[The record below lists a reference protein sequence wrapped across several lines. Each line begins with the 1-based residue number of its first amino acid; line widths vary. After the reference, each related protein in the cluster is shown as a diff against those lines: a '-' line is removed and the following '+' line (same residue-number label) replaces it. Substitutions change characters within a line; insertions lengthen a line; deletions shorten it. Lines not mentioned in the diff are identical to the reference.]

1 MPRPT
6 SGRLSRLLHL
16 SCLSRLPHQ
25 SHLPRAMRPSSPLPG
40 PLPRRAGATLA
51 LACSLLVGATFG
63 GLLPVPAQAQLLA
76 DPRVDWQTAD
86 SAHFR
91 VHYRSTQRAQA
102 DAVARAAERVYG
114 RITNALAWEPR
125 GKTEIVLYAE
135 LDIANGFTTPLPYN
149 KIGVFLSPP
158 DEGQLLDNSAWLDL
172 LLVHEF
178 THAVHLDKVRGVPSV
193 LQAIF
198 GRVPWFMPN
207 LFQPGWATEGIA
219 TYFESDPATGR
230 GRLKSPLY
238 EAWLRAERASGFLSL
253 REINADG
260 RALPL
265 SKQYLYGA
273 YFYDFLARRYG
284 ADKPAAV
291 IQQYSGNIVPRLH
304 SNPSGATGKM
314 MDELW
319 DEFLADLAQQVDERA
334 AALRAVPEALGPRVL
349 GPMFN
354 MPNVAALPDGAL
366 LAVLDDGVGATQ
378 LVRLNAD
385 GTRQALANV
394 NGDARI
400 SVAADGRVLVAQYD
414 VCNTLYLSY
423 DLYRLDG
430 SRLQQL
436 TSCAHLR
443 RAVDAG
449 QHIVALQL
457 EGGQTRL
464 VRLAEK
470 GAEPAV
476 LYTPEA
482 GTDLIDLAASAD
494 GQRLSL
500 IQRRAGDWRVLELDL
515 AQPGAV
521 PRVLLRRNAPLYGLR
536 QSSQGLEVIAAV
548 GGVHNVWRLAGG
560 EFSRLTHSHTSVVAH
575 GGTGAD
581 GTLATVVIAPQGFAL
596 HRLPGATALQTLPAD
611 TSGAAMPALAADAAT
626 AAEGAAVMGDG
637 VAYSALRSLA
647 PRSWFPAIVADRGL
661 TAYGASTSGADAL
674 GWHQYLVTAMVE
686 TSQKELVGALEYVFA
701 DSHGLALS
709 RTLAAQAWTGSKGK
723 EDTTVFDRNT
733 KLQWLSLVPFTRL
746 QQRFTLGVGAAID
759 RSDRVDIAAGST
771 ARRRDEKVMAAI
783 VDFDTRASN
792 WYSEGVNRGLR
803 ATVQY
808 ESYKPF
814 ADGDTP
820 VYSGAVL
827 RGDLRGFVPLGRS
840 VLAVR
845 ATEVHASGSTERY
858 QLGGAIDEALQ
869 IGYVLNNRSLSLRG
883 YEGNER
889 ALQGRHA
896 RVGSIEWR
904 TTLADVD
911 RHFMVPAVGI
921 NRLSATVFA
930 DIGGAW
936 DAGHR
941 PATWHR
947 SVGVELLAE
956 TRLLYSLGLQ
966 LRLGVARALD
976 GARGTTAYLT
986 LGRGF

>member
-1 MPRPT
+1 MSSASP
-6 SGRLSRLLHL
+6 
-16 SCLSRLPHQ
+16 
-25 SHLPRAMRPSSPLPG
+25 ASSPRL
-40 PLPRRAGATLA
+40 RGASLA
-51 LACSLLVGATFG
+51 LACSLVVGAALVGLAP
-63 GLLPVPAQAQLLA
+63 LPAQAQLLA

-86 SAHFR
+86 TQHFR

-114 RITNALAWEPR
+114 RITQALDWQPR
-125 GKTEIVLYAE
+125 GKTEVVLYAE

-158 DEGQLLDNSAWLDL
+158 DQGELLDNSAWLDL

-178 THAVHLDKVRGVPSV
+178 THAVHLDKVRSVPGV
-193 LQAIF
+193 LQTIF

-219 TYFESDPATGR
+219 TYLESDPASGR
-230 GRLKSPLY
+230 GRLKGPLF
-238 EAWLRAERASGFLSL
+238 EAWLRAERDNGFLSL

-273 YFYDFLARRYG
+273 YFYEFLARRYG
-284 ADKPAAV
+284 ADKPAAL
-291 IQQYSGNIVPRLH
+291 IHQYSGNIVPRLH

-314 MDELW
+314 MDALW
-319 DEFLADLAQQVDERA
+319 DEFLADLGQQVDSRA
-334 AALRAVPEALGPRVL
+334 APLKATPEVLGPRLL
-349 GPMFN
+349 GPTFAA
-354 MPNVAALPDGAL
+354 PSVAALPGGGL

-385 GTRQALANV
+385 GTRQNLVEV

-400 SVAADGRVLVAQYD
+400 SVAADGRVLVAQHD
-414 VCNTLYLSY
+414 VCNTLYLAY
-423 DLYRLDG
+423 DLYRLHGD
-430 SRLQQL
+430 RLQQL

-443 RAVDAG
+443 RAVDVG
-449 QHIVALQL
+449 PSIVALQL
-457 EGGQTRL
+457 DGGRSRL

-476 LYTPEA
+476 LYTPEDGA
-482 GTDLIDLAASAD
+482 DLIDLAASAD

-500 IQRRAGDWRVLELDL
+500 IQRSAGDWRVLELDL
-515 AQPGAV
+515 AQPGTA

-536 QSSQGLEVIAAV
+536 QASQGLEVIAADA
-548 GGVHNVWRLAGG
+548 GVHNVWRLAGG
-560 EFSRLTHSHTSVVAH
+560 EFKRLTHSHTSVVAH
-575 GGTGAD
+575 GGTAAD
-581 GTLATVVIAPQGFAL
+581 GSLATVVVAPQGYAL
-596 HRLPGATALQTLPAD
+596 HRLPGATALQSMPAD
-611 TSGAAMPALAADAAT
+611 TSGAAMPAAAAAQDK
-626 AAEGAAVMGDG
+626 AVVMGEG

-686 TSQKELVGALEYVFA
+686 TSQKEVIGALEYVFA

-709 RTLAAQAWTGSKGK
+709 RSLTARAWTGSKGK

-733 KLQWLSLVPFTRL
+733 QLQWLSLVPFTRL
-746 QQRFTLGVGAAID
+746 QQRFTLGLGAALD
-759 RSDRVDIAAGST
+759 RSDRVDLAVGST

-792 WYSEGVNRGLR
+792 WASEGVNRGLR
-803 ATVQY
+803 ATLQY

-820 VYSGAVL
+820 VYSGGVL
-827 RGDLRGFVPLGRS
+827 RADLRGFVPLGRRS

-845 ATEVHASGSTERY
+845 ATEVHASGTTERY
-858 QLGGAIDEALQ
+858 QLGGAVDEALQ

-883 YEGNER
+883 YEGNEL

-896 RVGSIEWR
+896 RVGSVEWR

-911 RHFMVPAVGI
+911 QHFMVPAVGI

-936 DAGHR
+936 DAGHK

-956 TRLLYSLGLQ
+956 TRMLYSLGLQ

-976 GARGTTAYLT
+976 GERGTTGYLS
-986 LGRGF
+986 LGRAF